1 VPSRWISAPL
11 TLVLLLSIGVA
22 QILPQQVRP
31 AVWAGNQVESLP
43 LPTAGYQV
51 YFIGEQH
58 GLKENADFQLAYMAM
73 LVNRANLRDVA
84 IEEKSV
90 YERDAQSYIDG
101 GAKPLPAV
109 LCLRASLLRRIRQLN
124 SQLDPSRRVRIHLID
139 VDSPSSAICEH
150 LVLLSK
156 RIPHADTI
164 IVPPPGEVKEH
175 GQESVRALEKMTS
188 DSQTRSELRSV
199 AFAIRALQDG
209 FEVGTGPAKGSPYL
223 DEREEAMTENV
234 EEQIRKGAKGGM
246 LVICGF
252 DHVSRRK
259 RADGGP
265 NRDEPFWPMAARLE
279 RSGLRVFTLVTFPL
293 GGETF
298 WRGRASQ
305 LLWGPNDGH
314 LSSGERLDTVISSA
328 PSMKLF
334 YIDALREHVRLPS
347 EDASNYGSNA
357 FLLFVLG
364 HAMAEECDLPERH

>member
-1 VPSRWISAPL
+1 MSASL
-11 TLVLLLSIGVA
+11 TLVLLLSTGV
-22 QILPQQVRP
+22 QIHPQQIRP
-31 AVWAGNQVESLP
+31 GVWAGNHVESLP
-43 LPTAGYQV
+43 IPTTGYQV
-51 YFIGEQH
+51 YIIGEQH

-73 LVNRANLRDVA
+73 LVKRTHLRDIA

-90 YERDAQSYIDG
+90 YEKDAQSYIDG

-124 SQLDPSRRVRIHLID
+124 SQLHPSQRLRIHLID
-139 VDSPSSAICEH
+139 VDSPSSAIYKH
-150 LVLLSK
+150 LVLLSN
-156 RIPHADTI
+156 RIPHADTR
-164 IVPPPGEVKEH
+164 IVPQPAEIKEH
-175 GQESVRALEKMTS
+175 GLESVRELEKTAS
-188 DSQTRSELRSV
+188 DSQTRSELRTV

-234 EEQIRKGAKGGM
+234 AEQVRKDAKGGM

-252 DHVSRRK
+252 DHVSRSK

-279 RSGLRVFTLVTFPL
+279 RSGLQVFTLVTFPL

-305 LLWGPNDGH
+305 LLWGPKDGH
-314 LSSGERLDTVISSA
+314 LSSGERLDTVVSSA
-328 PSMKLF
+328 PSTAFF
-334 YIDALREHVRLPS
+334 YIDASKEHVSLPS
-347 EDASNYGSNA
+347 QDASNYGSNA
-357 FLLFVLG
+357 FLLFAVA
-364 HAMAEECDLPERH
+364 HAMADECELPERH